1 MNTPTAPTIV
11 KHTSTGQYGT
21 VSGTATIS
29 EHLSDSLVVEWHDG
43 SGQAWYR
50 PADVGHAIVV
60 VDATEPCE
68 DCGTERAEDE
78 LLGGLCPQC
87 DEDRPLCRVPCCSVV
102 ARVGQMT
109 CAEHAGDEVIYAVPF
124 TPEAMVTSMQG
135 LLLLI
140 GEVLAPDSL
149 TCGEVDDVAWLMSV
163 FLGKRHADNY
173 LGRHCTSDE
182 EQPEDSERHNHIR
195 TELLNAAGR

>member
-1 MNTPTAPTIV
+1 MNTPIIV

-21 VSGTATIS
+21 VTGTAFVS
-29 EHLSDSLVVEWHDG
+29 DHLPDSLVVEWHDG
-43 SGQAWYR
+43 SGTAWYR
-50 PADVGHAIVV
+50 PADVGYAVVIV
-60 VDATEPCE
+60 DSELCE
-68 DCGTERAEDE
+68 DCGLLRAEDE

-109 CAEHAGDEVIYAVPF
+109 CAEHAADDVHYSTPF
-124 TPEAMVTSMQG
+124 SPEALVTSMQG

-163 FLGKRHADNY
+163 FLGKRHADDY

-182 EQPEDSERHNHIR
+182 ETPKDSERHNHIR